1 MYYHD
6 AIEQPYLPA
15 AQTSTITLCPVTL
28 LSLHQ
33 CTNFPISAI
42 VTSTIKPS
50 KHKKPAA

>member
-1 MYYHD
+1 MYYHYVVEWPHL
-6 AIEQPYLPA
+6 IA
-15 AQTSTITLCPVTL
+15 AHSATAPLHHINP

-33 CTNFPISAI
+33 CTNFPMSAI